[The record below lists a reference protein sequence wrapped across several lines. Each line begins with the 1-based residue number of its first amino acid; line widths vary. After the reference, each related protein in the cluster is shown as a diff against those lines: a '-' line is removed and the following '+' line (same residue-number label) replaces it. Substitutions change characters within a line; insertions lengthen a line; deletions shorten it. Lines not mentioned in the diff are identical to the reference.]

1 MSFSRWSLPACLLCA
16 GPWPR
21 ATARGADAGDRA
33 ASLTYEQHVR
43 PILKAHCFQCHGEQE
58 KPKAKL
64 DLRLVRLLRRGG
76 RSGEAIVPGRHE
88 CTWVGPGAEP
98 WTSGR

>member
-1 MSFSRWSLPACLLCA
+1 
-16 GPWPR
+16 
-21 ATARGADAGDRA
+21 
-33 ASLTYEQHVR
+33 LTYEQHVR